1 MTTMSVFHD
10 LVMLNHTAQPMTVLG
25 SSLSQLF
32 IVIKLLISLFGT
44 ITILI
49 GAVIAIYRYVL
60 YRFIH
65 VAAQSNLN
73 TIRLDLART
82 IILGLEFFI
91 ASDVIETTITPDFQ
105 SLGILCVLVIIRTIL
120 NLSLHREVKELSSIP
135 DSGVNIKDEKN
146 K

>member
-1 MTTMSVFHD
+1 MSVFHD
-10 LVMLNHTAQPMTVLG
+10 LANLNQVAHPITGIGANLNQFFIVVK
-25 SSLSQLF
+25 LF
-32 IVIKLLISLFGT
+32 ISTCGTLIV
-44 ITILI
+44 LI
-49 GAVIAIYRYVL
+49 GAIIAIYRYFL
-60 YRFIH
+60 YRFIN
-65 VAAQSNLN
+65 SKKTNLN

-120 NLSLHREVKELSSIP
+120 NFSLHKEVKELSRTP
-135 DSGVNIKDEKN
+135 GSGVDYKDEKN

>member
-1 MTTMSVFHD
+1 MSIFYDISTLNTVVQPLS
-10 LVMLNHTAQPMTVLG
+10 LVGNQLNHFFIIVK
-25 SSLSQLF
+25 LS
-32 IVIKLLISLFGT
+32 ISTFGT
-44 ITILI
+44 VIILI
-49 GAVIAIYRYVL
+49 GAMIAMYRYVL

-65 VAAQSNLN
+65 SAMQANLN
-73 TIRLDLART
+73 NIRLDLART

-120 NLSLHREVKELSSIP
+120 NFSLHKEVKELSRTP
-135 DSGVNIKDEKN
+135 GSGVDMADEKN